1 MPSKPAK
8 KSKQPPPGPRSASS
22 ASPAQQQQPPPNWP
36 ALKPRIPASDLLL
49 TPILQDQIYLI
60 RNLLSAA
67 LCRSLVSF
75 LSSQIP
81 LATTPANPRRGEAV
95 RVNDRFQID
104 DARFAGRLWRETGLA
119 EVVGRGV
126 FDDEDEEDDEGGDGR
141 QDIWGGEVLGLNPN
155 IRIYRYTPGQFFAQH
170 CT

>member
-1 MPSKPAK
+1 M
-8 KSKQPPPGPRSASS
+8 
-22 ASPAQQQQPPPNWP
+22 
-36 ALKPRIPASDLLL
+36 
-49 TPILQDQIYLI
+49 
-60 RNLLSAA
+60 
-67 LCRSLVSF
+67 
-75 LSSQIP
+75 
-81 LATTPANPRRGEAV
+81 
-95 RVNDRFQID
+95 NDRFQID